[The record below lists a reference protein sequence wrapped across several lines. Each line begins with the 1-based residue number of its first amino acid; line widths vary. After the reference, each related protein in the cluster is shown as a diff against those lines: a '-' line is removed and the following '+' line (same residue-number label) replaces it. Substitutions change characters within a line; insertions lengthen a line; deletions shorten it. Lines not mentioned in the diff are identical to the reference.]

1 MLIFKE
7 NGSITMMSV
16 LTCPTLIFKENGSI
30 TMMSV
35 LTGPTLSS
43 QDGMRRPIQ
52 HMV

>member
-16 LTCPTLIFKENGSI
+16 LTCPTLIFKENG
-30 TMMSV
+30 MSV